1 MAVTAGSNDP
11 TGAALDAKIAT
22 LVALKAAG
30 TAGSVQD
37 LNLYKEIR
45 SVQRQAVIYYIDR
58 NRIDSAVI
66 LSTLS

>member
-11 TGAALDAKIAT
+11 TGAALDARITAVT
-22 LVALKAAG
+22 ALKAAG
-30 TAGSVQD
+30 TAGSIQD

-45 SVQRQAVIYYIDR
+45 SLQRQAVIYYIDR